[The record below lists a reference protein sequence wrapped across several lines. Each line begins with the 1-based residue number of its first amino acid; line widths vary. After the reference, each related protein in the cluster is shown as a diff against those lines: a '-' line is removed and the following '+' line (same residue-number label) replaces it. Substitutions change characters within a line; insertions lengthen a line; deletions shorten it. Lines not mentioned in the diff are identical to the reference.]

1 MATRLQGMR
10 SLRNLFQ
17 KQLPLYSTPT
27 ASRTGTQIKRFSS
40 DTQEDINYEI
50 RPMRRSDIQGLY
62 ELLDENGWNMEKSY
76 LECVFNTDP
85 SGLVIVEK
93 DDASVILL
101 FLRCFSDAELGLL
114 PLACSHTPFNWLH
127 FRQWIARGNNEK
139 RLFSEDPAS
148 PFSTEYLSIDCFP
161 VFPLFSYKRPPTKSK
176 TRDSIVIESRPPPL
190 KFDTCKKLNL
200 SVLVKWEEA
209 KPLQRFELLEKIE
222 SLERKLMLKEIHD
235 GKRNLLF
242 YGKIKDKDIEQLKLK
257 LDGVQQIEFTAVHR
271 LRKPVI
277 TALRSLL
284 GILQDIEKS
293 FKFTHFTTKILLRVF
308 TRIVRGTQQGERL
321 TCFVPKVIDDSL
333 CFCSSEEGTLQ
344 HLFFEYKYVH
354 PYMEPIVWFIH
365 TSGYFIGKITEED
378 IIFATMKLS
387 LFEYLKERC
396 NYYRKQNTDKVIN
409 IFYFK
414 SKSHNGILAHS
425 ETIASS
431 GMNIVKEDYRNHGIG
446 KQLFR
451 KVMDVMKDRN
461 VGGTSLSNRITFYE
475 QFGWTI
481 KSYTIHYNQGRV
493 NPNFIKDVPDA
504 NVEVVSVKDANFD
517 DVISYDSELHTVPRP
532 VYISNWALHTSA
544 TTYVALQ
551 SGRVCGYGVLR
562 PADVGHKMYPLYAND
577 SKIARSLFSK
587 LASHIPEGEDL
598 IFSQPVENEM
608 ANSFVEANNLNTY
621 LSMTRLYNKWNIY
634 PDLKRAGFQAYTIQ
648 KCQYQKIIK
657 IT

>member
-93 DDASVILL
+93 DD
-101 FLRCFSDAELGLL
+101 
-114 PLACSHTPFNWLH
+114 
-127 FRQWIARGNNEK
+127 
-139 RLFSEDPAS
+139 
-148 PFSTEYLSIDCFP
+148 
-161 VFPLFSYKRPPTKSK
+161 
-176 TRDSIVIESRPPPL
+176 
-190 KFDTCKKLNL
+190 
-200 SVLVKWEEA
+200 
-209 KPLQRFELLEKIE
+209 
-222 SLERKLMLKEIHD
+222 
-235 GKRNLLF
+235 
-242 YGKIKDKDIEQLKLK
+242 GKI
-257 LDGVQQIEFTAVHR
+257 
-271 LRKPVI
+271 
-277 TALRSLL
+277 
-284 GILQDIEKS
+284 
-293 FKFTHFTTKILLRVF
+293 
-308 TRIVRGTQQGERL
+308 
-321 TCFVPKVIDDSL
+321 
-333 CFCSSEEGTLQ
+333 
-344 HLFFEYKYVH
+344 
-354 PYMEPIVWFIH
+354 
-365 TSGYFIGKITEED
+365 IG
-378 IIFATMKLS
+378 
-387 LFEYLKERC
+387 
-396 NYYRKQNTDKVIN
+396 
-409 IFYFK
+409 
-414 SKSHNGILAHS
+414 HNGILAHS

-431 GMNIVKEDYRNHGIG
+431 GMNIVKEDYRKHGIG

-587 LASHIPEGEDL
+587 LASHIPKGEDL

-634 PDLKRAGFQAYTIQ
+634 PDLKRVYSVSTTEYGIV
-648 KCQYQKIIK
+648 
-657 IT
+657 